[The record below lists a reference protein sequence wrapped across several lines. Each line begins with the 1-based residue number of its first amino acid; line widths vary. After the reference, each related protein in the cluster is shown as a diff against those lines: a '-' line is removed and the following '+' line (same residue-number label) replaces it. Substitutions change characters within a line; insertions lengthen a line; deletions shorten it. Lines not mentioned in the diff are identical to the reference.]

1 MYVYVTVVTLLAMW
15 SAVSRVG
22 QLLGL
27 VSSEP
32 TVDLDA
38 IAAVLD
44 EDDNSDG
51 EQKTTQSEVLEE
63 DGIRCQHRVGVITQL
78 CETHGYISG
87 EDTQKSSQLWF
98 KREDGPE
105 ELKVGNK
112 VVYLAFRMS
121 AEEVW
126 KVRKVLYVLT
136 ELWDQKEG
144 DEDLSFDEPV
154 VK

>member
-1 MYVYVTVVTLLAMW
+1 MW

-44 EDDNSDG
+44 ADENSEG
-51 EQKTTQSEVLEE
+51 EQKTTQIKAVEE
-63 DGIRCQHRVGVITQL
+63 DGVRCQHRVGIITQL
-78 CETHGYISG
+78 SETHGYIST

-98 KREDGPE
+98 KREDGPD
-105 ELKVGNK
+105 ELRVGNK
-112 VVYLAFRMS
+112 VVYLAFRLS

-126 KVRKVLYVLT
+126 NVRKVLYVLT

-144 DEDLSFDEPV
+144 EEDLSLDEPV

>member
-1 MYVYVTVVTLLAMW
+1 MW

-44 EDDNSDG
+44 AEENSDG
-51 EQKTTQSEVLEE
+51 EQKTTQLNAVEE
-63 DGIRCQHRVGVITQL
+63 DGVRCQHRVGKITQL
-78 CETHGYISG
+78 AETHGYISG
-87 EDTQKSSQLWF
+87 EDSQKSSQLWF

-126 KVRKVLYVLT
+126 NVRKVLYVLT
-136 ELWDQKEG
+136 EFWDQNEG
-144 DEDLSFDEPV
+144 EVDLSVDEPV